1 LPAAYASAILK
12 LPAFYG
18 HILARV
24 CWMAARQRHK
34 ERRMARLSV
43 VINGERRTLPLTDK
57 GLRIGRALDNDIVLN
72 HVIVS
77 RHHANVELRGRDAWV
92 TDLSSRNGVFVNR
105 LRVKEEQLGDGDII
119 QVGPFEF
126 NYEDRAAQSVVLD
139 DNKYF
144 PLASEAR
151 QIQSGELPELALD
164 LREFYRIS
172 KRLNTILDLRELL
185 DAVMEEVLRLVPA
198 QRGLLM
204 LRKGAELVPM
214 VVHPPTQGDVT
225 ISSTIARKA
234 IEGNEVVL
242 TRDARLDFA
251 GSDSIISAN
260 IRSAVCAPLISESEA
275 IGLIYV
281 DSPGRDQFGDRE
293 RDLLAALANQAAI
306 SIERARLTEELR
318 QQAKLRQNFER
329 FMSPNIAKLM
339 ASYVTQ
345 HGQLWEPQELIVS
358 VLFADVKGF
367 TTLSEKLSPR
377 EAQDLLNEYFHEM
390 TEVIFKHNGTLDK
403 YIGDGIMAL
412 FGAPQ
417 LGDPISPEVSATQAV
432 DAAIDMI
439 AAHRRL
445 VEKLDPS
452 KRFEF
457 RIGINTG
464 AVYAGFFGTRQR
476 LEYTVM
482 GDTVNTASRLEGR
495 AELNTVLIS
504 DATRNAIGDRF
515 AVREVGDFQLKGKAK
530 LVHTF
535 MVQGRK

>member
-1 LPAAYASAILK
+1 
-12 LPAFYG
+12 
-18 HILARV
+18 
-24 CWMAARQRHK
+24 
-34 ERRMARLSV
+34 MARLSV
-43 VINGERRTLPLTDK
+43 VINGEKRTLPLSDK
-57 GLRIGRALDNDIVLN
+57 ALRIGRALDNDIVLN

-77 RHHANVELRGRDAWV
+77 RHHAQVELRGRDAWV
-92 TDLSSRNGVFVNR
+92 SDLSSRNGIFVNR
-105 LRVKEEQLGDGDII
+105 LRVKEEQLGDGDVL

-126 NYEDRAAQSVVLD
+126 HYEDRAAQSVLLD

-144 PLASEAR
+144 PLAAEAR
-151 QIQSGELPELALD
+151 QVKSGELPELALD

-172 KRLNTILDLRELL
+172 KRLNGILELRDLL

-204 LRKGAELVPM
+204 LLKGTELVPM
-214 VVHPPTQGDVT
+214 VVHPPTHGDVT

-234 IEGNEVVL
+234 IEGNEAVL

-260 IRSAVCAPLISESEA
+260 IRSAVCAPLISESQA

-281 DSPGRDQFGDRE
+281 DSPGRDQFGDPE
-293 RDLLAALANQAAI
+293 RDLLAALANQAATNI
-306 SIERARLTEELR
+306 QRARLIEELR
-318 QQAKLRQNFER
+318 QQAVLRQNFER

-339 ASYVTQ
+339 ASYVAQ
-345 HGQLWEPQELIVS
+345 HGQLWDPQELTVS

-367 TTLSEKLSPR
+367 TTLSETLSPR
-377 EAQDLLNEYFHEM
+377 DAQDLLNEYFHEM

-417 LGDPISPEVSATQAV
+417 LADPISPEVSATQAV
-432 DAAIDMI
+432 EAALDMI
-439 AAHRRL
+439 GAHQRL
-445 VEKLDPS
+445 VEKLDPA
-452 KRFEF
+452 KRFSF

-464 AVYAGFFGTRQR
+464 QVYAGFFGTRQR

-482 GDTVNTASRLEGR
+482 GDTVNTASRLEGK

-504 DATRNAIGDRF
+504 EATHKAVGDRF
-515 AVREVGDFQLKGKAK
+515 AFQEMGDFQLKGKAQ
-530 LVHTF
+530 LVHTYK
-535 MVQGRK
+535 VLGQK